1 MTKKS
6 ENKSMPIMP
15 SQMIL
20 PTVDMEYLFR
30 FEGTLAGLEKG
41 LHNDDDPEEI
51 AMQTIE
57 VARDFYDA
65 DWCGLISGDLDA
77 GIFYPYWWVNRAEG
91 RMAQTKF
98 DEFEFLQDYD
108 TWTHALLHG
117 ENVVLNG
124 LEQRKAGVTAS
135 EFRHYQNVVPQN
147 KVPVSCTKTANYN
160 SSLINISFTVCQKK
174 RRAFFLCVSGYF
186 VIVVLT
192 TIKKEKERILPQH
205 VLSLTRECR
214 KQCHCRIY
222 VLIKIGFSA
231 DSGHI
236 NTIMIRKN
244 ALFCKLIRI
253 KKSSKVLFESY
264 MASFCPEREACP
276 ICGSSGNCH
285 VHAYYGR
292 RIIDFIHGKPV
303 TQEIT
308 VLRLVCVSCGHT
320 HAVLPD
326 MIIPYSGY
334 GLFFILRVLAG
345 AFLDRSSVEALC
357 ERFRITRNQFYKWKQ
372 IFSQHKQE
380 WLGMLEHSETSG
392 LDFLLGIARLP
403 EYSLFS
409 GGFADKTAYSFLQ
422 SHRNPPAMA

>member
-1 MTKKS
+1 MVS
-6 ENKSMPIMP
+6 AFP
-15 SQMIL
+15 
-20 PTVDMEYLFR
+20 
-30 FEGTLAGLEKG
+30 LA
-41 LHNDDDPEEI
+41 
-51 AMQTIE
+51 
-57 VARDFYDA
+57 F
-65 DWCGLISGDLDA
+65 S
-77 GIFYPYWWVNRAEG
+77 
-91 RMAQTKF
+91 
-98 DEFEFLQDYD
+98 
-108 TWTHALLHG
+108 
-117 ENVVLNG
+117 
-124 LEQRKAGVTAS
+124 
-135 EFRHYQNVVPQN
+135 VVPQN

-334 GLFFILRVLAG
+334 GLFFILRVLAE